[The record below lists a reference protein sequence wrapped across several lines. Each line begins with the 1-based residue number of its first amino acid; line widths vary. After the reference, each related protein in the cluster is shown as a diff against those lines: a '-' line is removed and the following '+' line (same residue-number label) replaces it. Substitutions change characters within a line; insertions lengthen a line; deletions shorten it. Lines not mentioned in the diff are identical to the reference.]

1 MNKNEKMK
9 NKKNGTIEKKDIVRS
24 DMRKIGV

>member
-9 NKKNGTIEKKDIVRS
+9 NMKNGTIEKKDIVRS